1 MAKPRVKS
9 KKDRKEKT
17 PRPEKLGEKQ
27 PPVGEKPKEE
37 LKKWKPEDGPLDPTK
52 HIVEPEEGDNIP
64 IGPGEVD
71 AMGNYYMEEI
81 DFLRLQSRKE
91 RRNNCKSQAEAL
103 RLRAELTQMKM
114 TIEVNRLTHQ
124 AEAMEKASRIH
135 DQTIQ
140 DQLTELS
147 KKYNIDF
154 KDPSVVVDEELGKII
169 ATDPTKGL
177 PRLKE
182 GE

>member
-1 MAKPRVKS
+1 MAKPKVKS

-17 PRPEKLGEKQ
+17 PGLEKLEEKQ
-27 PPVGEKPKEE
+27 PPVGEEASP
-37 LKKWKPEDGPLDPTK
+37 
-52 HIVEPEEGDNIP
+52 EPEKTPRWEPGPDDEIK
-64 IGPGEVD
+64 PGEVD

-91 RRNNCKSQAEAL
+91 RQNNCKSQAEAL

-147 KKYNIDF
+147 KKYDIDF